1 MVNGEFDAAIVG
13 AGPAG
18 SWAAYRLARSGARV
32 ALVDGSHPREKPCG
46 GGVTGRALEL
56 VGDVISPRLISSVQ
70 VDSATFVDGPHVAR
84 MRLGEPCNGMPH
96 LSIVSRREFDGALRA
111 AAERAGAVCIGA
123 RATDVVRVNG
133 GWDVST
139 TSGKV
144 AARWLIGADGPNSLV
159 RRRVAQPFARAD
171 LSIAAGYFVHGA
183 SSREIIVEFEHQPP
197 GYLWS
202 FPRADHLAIGV
213 GSQADIS
220 TSSGLLAIAADWIK
234 RNIHHQGVRLERYS
248 WPIPSLDEA
257 GLARERPS
265 GDGWMLA
272 GDAGGFVDP
281 ITREG
286 IFFALASGAAAAA
299 AIGATDPARD
309 YEQRIRDEIYPEL
322 MLAARLK
329 ARFFGGR
336 FTPLFVRAVKRSRR
350 IQEVVTDLVAG
361 RQPYRTLKARLV
373 STFELRLML
382 ELFGWPLRG
391 QS

>member
-1 MVNGEFDAAIVG
+1 MNGTYDAAIVG

-18 SWAAYRLARSGARV
+18 SWAAYRLARRGARV

-56 VGDVISPRLISSVQ
+56 VGDVISKRQIASVP
-70 VDSATFVDGPHVAR
+70 VDTATFVDGPHVAR
-84 MRLGEPCNGMPH
+84 MRLGEPRGGTPH
-96 LSIVSRREFDGALRA
+96 LSIVARREFDGALRD
-111 AAERAGAVCIGA
+111 AAESVGAVCINA
-123 RATDVVRVNG
+123 RATEVERKNG
-133 GWDVST
+133 GWT
-139 TSGKV
+139 ILTKSGDIS
-144 AARWLIGADGPNSLV
+144 ARWLIGADGPNSLV
-159 RRRVAQPFARAD
+159 RRRVARPFARAD

-183 SSREIIVEFEHQPP
+183 SSREVIVEFERQPP

-234 RNIHHQGVRLERYS
+234 RNIHQDGIRLERYS

-257 GLARERPS
+257 GLTRERPS
-265 GDGWMLA
+265 GNGWMLA

-286 IFFALASGAAAAA
+286 IFFALASGDAAAASLA
-299 AIGATDPARD
+299 ATDPAGE
-309 YEQRIRDEIYPEL
+309 YEQRIRDEIHPEL
-322 MLAARLK
+322 RLAARLK

-336 FTPLFVRAVKRSRR
+336 FTPLLVRAVKRSPR
-350 IQEVVTDLVAG
+350 IQAVVTDLVAG
-361 RQPYRTLKARLV
+361 RQPYRTLRARLL
-373 STFELRLML
+373 STFEVKLML
-382 ELFGWPLRG
+382 ELFGFRFR
-391 QS
+391 QRAT